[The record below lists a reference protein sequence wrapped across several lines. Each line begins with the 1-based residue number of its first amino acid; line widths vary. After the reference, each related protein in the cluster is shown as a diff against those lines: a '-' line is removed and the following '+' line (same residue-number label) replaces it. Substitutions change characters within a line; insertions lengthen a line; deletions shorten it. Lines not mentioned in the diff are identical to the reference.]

1 MTRWIRGLNFST
13 KLVAIAI
20 AAVVPV
26 LILTALFLSD
36 KQNNINLG
44 ARELSGL
51 HRYQKLEAML
61 LPLGMHEVW
70 SIAAAAGEGVS
81 DKLQAAS
88 AEVTRQM
95 NLQDAANDDYGA
107 PAMERRQR
115 RLERAR
121 HNQAHIERRRRVH
134 AQCAA
139 AGNSRLSRLHC
150 NHFGPGS
157 RRRRCDVVRHRRRGH
172 ADSGL

>member
-88 AEVTRQM
+88 A
-95 NLQDAANDDYGA
+95 
-107 PAMERRQR
+107 
-115 RLERAR
+115 AR
-121 HNQAHIERRRRVH
+121 P
-134 AQCAA
+134 AA
-139 AGNSRLSRLHC
+139 AALRSTAASSRASS
-150 NHFGPGS
+150 P
-157 RRRRCDVVRHRRRGH
+157 RR
-172 ADSGL
+172 SSS